1 MIINQTGMRKQFL
14 LATILFFSF
23 YTYGQKI
30 QSFNDSWEF
39 VKEIDSVFIDQLLG
53 NKIDVHWKKISL
65 PHTANIEPIQKINQ
79 QWQGTCFYRKYFFVP
94 EADRGKHIAIQFDA
108 AMQVADVYINGKHI
122 MKHLGGYLPFYMDV
136 SEVVNHGVENSILI
150 KLNNEDNP
158 HVPPGK
164 PLKDLDFNY
173 YSGIYRNAWLIVKD
187 KLFISNAVAAN
198 RISGGGIFVHYENVT
213 SASATVV
220 VKTEIKNDF
229 KKESNAQV
237 RLTLNDQAGKTV
249 TQLLSK
255 AQAVKV
261 NDFGTFT
268 ESLTISNP
276 QLWSPET
283 PYLYE
288 LKVELLQ
295 NGNVI
300 DMEVQKLGVKTI
312 RIDKNGFYLND
323 GKIVIRGTNRHQEY
337 PYLGNAVSDNAQYRD
352 AYKIKL
358 AGFNFVRTS
367 HYPQSNSF
375 LNACDELGIMV
386 MDAIPGWQFTGDD
399 EFNKN
404 SFQNI
409 RDMIHR
415 DRNHASIIL
424 WEASLNESGMK
435 KEYMQK
441 AHEIVHEELPYQNV
455 YSAGWINEVY
465 DVFLPARQHAKAPDY
480 WKKYDKEMPLLVA
493 EYGDWEYYAQ
503 NAGFN
508 QAAFKDLKEEERT
521 SRQLRGFGE
530 KRLLQQALN
539 YQEAHNDNL
548 FNNAL
553 GDVNWLMFDYNRGYA
568 TDIESSGIMD
578 ITRLPKF
585 SFYFYQSQVDPVLI
599 SNTSFNKPM
608 LFIANY
614 WQKESSNSIKVLSN
628 CDEVELFVNGKS
640 VGKQKPD
647 KDRYSTNLKHPPFTF
662 TISSVQSGTL
672 VAVGYI
678 KGKKAIEQKQQTP
691 DAPSKINLRVDYSG
705 KELKAGQNDIVFV
718 YAEVLDKNGMIVPNF
733 SDTIKFSFEGDAEIV
748 GLSIVPAEAGIATLV
763 LKAGAN
769 AGKIKVSACGNTIKC
784 EELVL
789 NAEK

>member
-1 MIINQTGMRKQFL
+1 MTTLIRTDAK
-14 LATILFFSF
+14 TILISPDFSF
-23 YTYGQKI
+23 PLFIYGQTI

-39 VKEIDSVFIDQLLG
+39 VKDIDSVFINQLLG
-53 NKIDVHWKKISL
+53 KKNEIKWEKISL
-65 PHTANIEPIQKINQ
+65 PHTANLEPIQKVNQ

-94 EADRGKHIAIQFDA
+94 EADKGKHIAIQFDA
-108 AMQVADVYINGKHI
+108 AMQVADVYVNGKHI
-122 MKHLGGYLPFYMDV
+122 LKHLGGYLPFYIDV
-136 SEVVNHGVENSILI
+136 SDVVTYGVENSILI
-150 KLNNEDNP
+150 RLNNEDNP

-187 KLFISNAVAAN
+187 KLYISNAVAVN
-198 RISGGGIFVHYENVT
+198 RSVGGGIFVHYENVT
-213 SASATVV
+213 LTSATVM
-220 VKTEIKNDF
+220 VKTEIRNDF
-229 KKESNAQV
+229 KQENNAQV
-237 RLTLNDQAGKTV
+237 RLTLADQLGKTV
-249 TQLLSK
+249 AQSLSK
-255 AQAVKV
+255 IQSVGA
-261 NDFGTFT
+261 NDFGAFT
-268 ESLTISNP
+268 QNLNISNP
-276 QLWSPET
+276 KLWSPET

-288 LKVELLQ
+288 LRVELLQ
-295 NGNVI
+295 NGNAT
-300 DMEVQKLGVKTI
+300 DKEVQKIGVKTI
-312 RIDKNGFYLND
+312 RIDKNGFYLNEK
-323 GKIVIRGTNRHQEY
+323 KIVIRGTNRHQDY

-367 HYPQSNSF
+367 HYPQSPAF

-386 MDAIPGWQFTGDD
+386 MDAIPGWQFAGDD

-404 SFQNI
+404 SFQDI

-415 DRNHASIIL
+415 DRNHASIVL

-441 AHEIVHEELPYQNV
+441 AHDIVHEELPYQSI

-480 WKKYDKEMPLLVA
+480 WKKYDKERPLLVA

-508 QAAFKDLKEEERT
+508 QTAYKDLKEEERT
-521 SRQLRGFGE
+521 SRQLRGLGE

-585 SFYFYQSQVDPVLI
+585 SFYFYQSQIDPVI
-599 SNTSFNKPM
+599 NGTAFNKPM

-614 WQKESSNSIKVLSN
+614 WQKESSASVKVFSN
-628 CDEVELFVNGKS
+628 CDAVELFVNGKS
-640 VGKQKPD
+640 MGKQQPD
-647 KDRYSTNLKHPPFTF
+647 KDQYSVNLKHPPFTF
-662 TISSVQSGTL
+662 TIPLFTPGVL

-678 KGKKAIEQKQQTP
+678 NEKKIIEQKQQTP
-691 DAPSKINLRVDYSG
+691 EAPSKINLRADYSG
-705 KELKAGQNDIVFV
+705 KGLSSGQNDVVLV
-718 YAEVLDKNGMIVPNF
+718 YAEITDKNGTIVPGFSNSINF
-733 SDTIKFSFEGDAEIV
+733 TVDGDAEIV
-748 GLSIVPAEAGIATLV
+748 GLSTVPAEAGIATIV
-763 LKAGAN
+763 LKAGMKQ
-769 AGKIKVSACGNTIKC
+769 GKIKVSACGNEISC

-789 NAEK
+789 NSEK

>member
-1 MIINQTGMRKQFL
+1 MK
-14 LATILFFSF
+14 FSF
-23 YTYGQKI
+23 SLIFFLPFLVHGQRI

-39 VKEIDSVFIDQLLG
+39 VKGIDTVFTTQLLEKNG
-53 NKIDVHWKKISL
+53 NTKWEKISL

-94 EADRGKHIAIQFDA
+94 ETNKGKHVAIRFDA
-108 AMQVADVYINGKHI
+108 AMQVADVYLNGKHVL
-122 MKHLGGYLPFYMDV
+122 KHLGGYLPFYIDV
-136 SEVVNHGVENSILI
+136 SDIVNYGAENSILI
-150 KLNNEDNP
+150 KLNNQDNP
-158 HVPPGK
+158 KIPPGK

-173 YSGIYRNAWLIVKD
+173 YSGIYRNSWLIVKD
-187 KLFISNAVAAN
+187 KLYISNAVAAN
-198 RISGGGIFVHYENVT
+198 QSAGGGVLVHYENVT
-213 SASATVV
+213 PTSAIVV

-229 KKESNAQV
+229 KKASKAQV
-237 RLTLNDQAGKTV
+237 RLTLIDQARKKV

-255 AQAVKV
+255 KQSVKA
-261 NDFGTFT
+261 NDYGTFI

-276 QLWSPET
+276 QLWLPET

-300 DMEVQKLGVKTI
+300 DEEVQKIGVKTI
-312 RIDKNGFYLND
+312 RVDKSGFYLND
-323 GKIVIRGTNRHQEY
+323 KKITIRGTNRHQDY

-367 HYPQSNSF
+367 HYPQSSSF

-415 DRNHASIIL
+415 DRNHASIIF

-441 AHEIVHEELPYQNV
+441 AHDIVHEELPFQSV

-508 QAAFKDLKEEERT
+508 QAAYKDLKEEERT

-548 FNNAL
+548 YNNAL

-568 TDIESSGIMD
+568 MDIESSGIMD
-578 ITRLPKF
+578 MTRLPKF
-585 SFYFYQSQVDPVLI
+585 SFYFYQSQADPVIDGTL
-599 SNTSFNKPM
+599 FNKPM
-608 LFIANY
+608 LFIVNY
-614 WQKESSNSIKVLSN
+614 WQKESTTAIKVFSN
-628 CDEVELFVNGKS
+628 CNEVELFLNGES
-640 VGKQKPD
+640 VGKQLPD
-647 KDRYSTNLKHPPFTF
+647 KDQYSTNLKHPPFTF
-662 TISSVQSGTL
+662 TVPSFKPGEL
-672 VAVGYI
+672 LAVGYI
-678 KGKKAIEQKQQTP
+678 DGKKVIEQKQQTP
-691 DAPSKINLRVDYSG
+691 EAPSKINFRVDYSG
-705 KELKAGQNDIVFV
+705 KELKAGQNDVVFV
-718 YAEVLDKNGMIVPNF
+718 YAEVVDKNGTIVPNF
-733 SDTIKFSFEGDAEIV
+733 SGAIKFSVEGDAEII
-748 GLSIVPAEAGIATLV
+748 GLSTPTAEAGIATIL
-763 LKAGAN
+763 LKSGSN
-769 AGKIKVSACGNTIKC
+769 AGKIKVSACGDNLKC
-784 EELVL
+784 VEMVL
-789 NAEK
+789 ISEK